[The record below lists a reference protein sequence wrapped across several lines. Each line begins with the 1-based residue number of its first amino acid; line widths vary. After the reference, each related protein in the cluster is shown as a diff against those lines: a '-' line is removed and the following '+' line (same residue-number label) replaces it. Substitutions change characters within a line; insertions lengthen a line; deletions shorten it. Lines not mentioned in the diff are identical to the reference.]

1 MNFTQLVEVS
11 EISPVNDCDKVRKYK
26 KLPKL
31 HRATIYCNKCIQ
43 CLLQNHK
50 KCKLYINI

>member
-1 MNFTQLVEVS
+1 MKFTQLVEVS
-11 EISPVNDCDKVRKYK
+11 EISPVNDCDRVRKYK